1 MKFFDLCDSYFIMS
15 PKTFFKSLFPAK
27 QDTSLRDAIEEYI
40 EEPDNYSLDGMNSD
54 SIHERALLSNILALR
69 DISVDKV
76 MVPRADIVAIDAKAS
91 GEELFALIADNQV
104 SRLPVFNDNLDDV
117 MGTIHLK
124 DILAAKARGH
134 DFVIAD
140 NITEIPIVSPAMP
153 ILDLLLTMRQSRRHM
168 ALVVDEYGG
177 IDGLVT
183 IGDIVESVLGE
194 IEDEHDTQEEPQLM
208 PSADG
213 SVWADARVSIDDFE
227 EEYGTLL
234 SDDERSE
241 SDTLGGLVFTIAGR
255 IPVRGEVLT
264 HDSGMEFEIMDADP
278 RRINV
283 VRIRNIPEALAA
295 E

>member
-1 MKFFDLCDSYFIMS
+1 MPLNFL
-15 PKTFFKSLFPAK
+15 KSLFAPK

-40 EEPDNYSLDGMNSD
+40 EEPENYSLETMD
-54 SIHERALLSNILALR
+54 SEALHERALLTNILTLR

-76 MVPRADIVAIDAKAS
+76 MVPRADIIAVDANADKN
-91 GEELFALIADNQV
+91 ELLRLIAENQV
-104 SRLPVFNDNLDDV
+104 SRLPVFQGTLDDV
-117 MGTIHLK
+117 IGTIHLK
-124 DILAAKARGH
+124 DILAAQAENSE
-134 DFVIAD
+134 FVIRE

-194 IEDEHDTQEEPQLM
+194 IEDEHDTQEEPQLLIDK
-208 PSADG
+208 DG
-213 SVWADARVSIDDFE
+213 SILADARVSIDHFE
-227 EEYGTLL
+227 HEYGSLL
-234 SDDERSE
+234 SEDERDE

-264 HDSGMEFEIMDADP
+264 HDTGMEFEIMDADP

-283 VRIRNIPEALAA
+283 IRIRNIPDAEAA
-295 E
+295 

>member
-1 MKFFDLCDSYFIMS
+1 MPLTFI
-15 PKTFFKSLFPAK
+15 KSLFGPK
-27 QDTSLRDAIEEYI
+27 QDTSLREAIEEYI
-40 EEPDNYSLDGMNSD
+40 DEEPQNFEAGAEV
-54 SIHERALLSNILALR
+54 IHERALLSNILALR

-76 MVPRADIVAIDAKAS
+76 MVPRADIIAVDGDASKKD
-91 GEELFALIADNQV
+91 LFALIANSQV
-104 SRLPVFNDNLDDV
+104 SRLPVYKGNLDEV
-117 MGTIHLK
+117 IGTIHLK
-124 DILAAKARGH
+124 DIIAAQASGK

-208 PSADG
+208 ENADG
-213 SVWADARVSIDDFE
+213 TVMADARLDIDDFE
-227 EEYGTLL
+227 ERYGKLL
-234 SDDERSE
+234 SEDERSE
-241 SDTLGGLVFTIAGR
+241 SDTLGGLVFSIAGR

-264 HDSGMEFEIMDADP
+264 HDTGMEFEIMDADP
-278 RRINV
+278 RRVNV
-283 VRIRNIPEALAA
+283 VRIRNIPALAA

>member
-1 MKFFDLCDSYFIMS
+1 MKFYDLCDSYPVMNPFE
-15 PKTFFKSLFPAK
+15 FFKSLFTAK
-27 QDTSLRDAIEEYI
+27 HDTSLREAIEEYI
-40 EEPDNYSLDGMNSD
+40 EEPENFSIEQMNSD
-54 SIHERALLSNILALR
+54 EIHERTLLTNILALR

-76 MVPRADIVAIDAKAS
+76 MVPRVDIVAVDARS
-91 GEELFALIADNQV
+91 SMSDLISLIAENQV
-104 SRLPVFNDNLDDV
+104 SRLPVFKDNLDEV
-117 MGTIHLK
+117 IGTIHLK
-124 DILAAKARGH
+124 DILAAQARGE
-134 DFVIAD
+134 DFVVED

-194 IEDEHDTQEEPQLM
+194 IEDEHDTQEDPQLIK
-208 PSADG
+208 ADDG
-213 SVWADARVSIDDFE
+213 TVMADARVSIDHFE
-227 EEYGTLL
+227 DEYGTLL
-234 SDDERSE
+234 SDDERGE

-264 HDSGMEFEIMDADP
+264 HDTGMEFEIIDADP

-283 VRIRNIPEALAA
+283 VKIRKIPSLAA

>member
-1 MKFFDLCDSYFIMS
+1 MMIETMINFLKNIFVS
-15 PKTFFKSLFPAK
+15 K
-27 QDTSLRDAIEEYI
+27 QDTTLRDAIEEYI
-40 EEPDNYSLDGMNSD
+40 EEEPQSFDGD
-54 SIHERALLSNILALR
+54 AESIHERALLSNILALR

-76 MVPRADIVAIDAKAS
+76 MVPRADIIAVDADAS
-91 GEELFALIADNQV
+91 KKELFSVIAESQV
-104 SRLPVFNDNLDDV
+104 SRLPVYKDTLDEV
-117 MGTIHLK
+117 IGTIHLK
-124 DILAAKARGH
+124 DILAAQADNKE
-134 DFVIAD
+134 FVIED

-194 IEDEHDTQEEPQLM
+194 IEDEHDTQEDPQLIKDK
-208 PSADG
+208 DG
-213 SVWADARVSIDDFE
+213 SILADARVSIDHFE

-234 SDDERSE
+234 TDDERSE

-255 IPVRGEVLT
+255 IPVRCEVLT
-264 HDSGMEFEIMDADP
+264 HDTGMEFEIMDADP

-283 VRIRNIPEALAA
+283 VRIRNIPNSKAA
-295 E
+295 

>member
-1 MKFFDLCDSYFIMS
+1 
-15 PKTFFKSLFPAK
+15 
-27 QDTSLRDAIEEYI
+27 
-40 EEPDNYSLDGMNSD
+40 
-54 SIHERALLSNILALR
+54 
-69 DISVDKV
+69 
-76 MVPRADIVAIDAKAS
+76 
-91 GEELFALIADNQV
+91 
-104 SRLPVFNDNLDDV
+104 
-117 MGTIHLK
+117 
-124 DILAAKARGH
+124 
-134 DFVIAD
+134 
-140 NITEIPIVSPAMP
+140 
-153 ILDLLLTMRQSRRHM
+153 MRQSRRHM

-208 PSADG
+208 TYADG
-213 SVWADARVSIDDFE
+213 TVLADARVSIDDFE

>member
-1 MKFFDLCDSYFIMS
+1 MKLLSII
-15 PKTFFKSLFPAK
+15 KTFFAPKQ

-40 EEPDNYSLDGMNSD
+40 EEPDNFALEAMDSESL
-54 SIHERALLSNILALR
+54 HERALLSNILALR
-69 DISVDKV
+69 DISVDRV
-76 MVPRADIVAIDAKAS
+76 MVPRADIVAVDSSAS
-91 GEELFALIADNQV
+91 TEDLFAVIADSQV
-104 SRLPVFNDNLDDV
+104 SRLPVFKDNLDNV
-117 MGTIHLK
+117 IGTIHLK
-124 DILAAKARGH
+124 DILSAQAKGEN
-134 DFVIAD
+134 FIISD
-140 NITEIPIVSPAMP
+140 NITEIPIISPSMP

-177 IDGLVT
+177 IDGLIT

-194 IEDEHDTQEEPQLM
+194 IEDEHDTQEDPQLL
-208 PSADG
+208 PADDG
-213 SVWADARVSIDDFE
+213 SIIADARVSIEHFE
-227 EEYGTLL
+227 SEYGTLL

-283 VRIRNIPEALAA
+283 MRIRNIPESIAA

>member
-1 MKFFDLCDSYFIMS
+1 MPFSFI
-15 PKTFFKSLFPAK
+15 KSLFAPK
-27 QDTSLRDAIEEYI
+27 QDTSLREAIEEYI
-40 EEPDNYSLDGMNSD
+40 DEDRPNVEIDAEAL
-54 SIHERALLSNILALR
+54 HERVLLSNILALR

-76 MVPRADIVAIDAKAS
+76 MVPRADIIAIDGSAS
-91 GEELFALIADNQV
+91 KEELFELIAGNQV
-104 SRLPVFNDNLDDV
+104 SRLPVYNGNLDEIV
-117 MGTIHLK
+117 GTIHLK
-124 DILAAKARGH
+124 DIVAAMAAGKEFIIG
-134 DFVIAD
+134 D

-194 IEDEHDTQEEPQLM
+194 IEDEHDTPEAPQWTENK
-208 PSADG
+208 DG
-213 SVWADARVSIDDFE
+213 TVLADARLDIDEFE
-227 EEYGTLL
+227 ERYGKVL

-241 SDTLGGLVFTIAGR
+241 SDTLGGLVFSLAGR

-264 HDSGMEFEIMDADP
+264 HATGMEFEVIDADP
-278 RRINV
+278 RRVNV
-283 VRIRNIPEALAA
+283 VRIRNIPALAA

>member
-1 MKFFDLCDSYFIMS
+1 MPITFI
-15 PKTFFKSLFPAK
+15 KSLFTPK
-27 QDTSLRDAIEEYI
+27 HDTSLREAIEEYI
-40 EEPDNYSLDGMNSD
+40 DEEPQNLESGSEA
-54 SIHERALLSNILALR
+54 IHERALLSNILALR

-76 MVPRADIVAIDAKAS
+76 MVPRADIIAVNAKAS
-91 GEELFALIADNQV
+91 KKELFALIANSQV
-104 SRLPVFNDNLDDV
+104 SRLPVYNGNLDEV
-117 MGTIHLK
+117 IGTIHLK
-124 DILAAKARGH
+124 DIIATQASGK

-194 IEDEHDTQEEPQLM
+194 IEDEHDTPEEPQWTENE
-208 PSADG
+208 DG
-213 SVWADARVSIDDFE
+213 SVLADARLDIDEFE
-227 EEYGTLL
+227 ERYGKLL
-234 SDDERSE
+234 SEDERSE
-241 SDTLGGLVFTIAGR
+241 SDTLGGLVFSIAGR

-264 HDSGMEFEIMDADP
+264 HDTGMEFEIMDADP

-283 VRIRNIPEALAA
+283 VRIRNIPSLTAK
-295 E
+295 